1 MRSALVVGT
10 DGLIGRALAL
20 RLKGFGVK
28 VVPSSRRTQL
38 PGELHI
44 DLAKPLNLGGIP
56 KVDVAFLCAAISRF
70 ADCEKDPTLA
80 RQVNVLAQG
89 AIAERLFELGTRVVF
104 LSSNAVF
111 DGRES
116 TPEENVLPSPAS
128 LYGELKYEAEA
139 LLGDVADRQVGRL
152 SIVRLTKVFDATVP
166 LLDGWRKRLAE
177 GETIEAF
184 KDVTV
189 SPVSLAYAVDG
200 IAKVGDTA
208 LGGVFHLSG
217 AREWTYFEFATAFA
231 MACGADTDLVR
242 PVFRSIQ
249 AGLPVLHNRL
259 GMTSTFARLGVP
271 AQPVDVMLSDLVSSS
286 GYQSL
291 SGL

>member
-20 RLKGFGVK
+20 RLNGFGVK
-28 VVPSSRRTQL
+28 VVPSSRRATPNGGVHL
-38 PGELHI
+38 DLSKRLDI
-44 DLAKPLNLGGIP
+44 DVIP
-56 KVDVAFLCAAISRF
+56 KVDVAFLCAAMSRF
-70 ADCEKDPTLA
+70 ADCENDPTLA
-80 RQVNVLAQG
+80 RQVNVLAQC
-89 AIAERLFELGTRVVF
+89 AIAERLFELGTHVVF

-111 DGRES
+111 DGRKSMPDED
-116 TPEENVLPSPAS
+116 VLPSPAS

-139 LLGDVADRQVGRL
+139 LLSEIADRQVGRF
-152 SIVRLTKVFDATVP
+152 SIVRLTKIFDATVP

-184 KDVTV
+184 EDVTV

-200 IAKVGDTA
+200 LAKVGDTA

-217 AREWTYFEFATAFA
+217 AREWTYFEFAIAFA

-242 PVFRSIQ
+242 PVLRSIQ
-249 AGLPVLHNRL
+249 AGLPMLHNCL
-259 GMTSTFARLGVP
+259 GMTTTLARLGVSG
-271 AQPVDVMLSDLVSSS
+271 QPIDVMLSELVR
-286 GYQSL
+286 
-291 SGL
+291 

>member
-20 RLKGFGVK
+20 RLASLGVK
-28 VVPSSRRTQL
+28 VVPSSRRPAPIGGVHL
-38 PGELHI
+38 
-44 DLAKPLNLGGIP
+44 DLSKRLDLDGIP

-70 ADCEKDPTLA
+70 ADCENDPTLA

-89 AIAERLFELGTRVVF
+89 AIAEKLFELGTRVVF

-116 TPEENVLPSPAS
+116 TPEEDVLPSPTS

-139 LLGDVADRQVGRL
+139 LLRDVADRQVGRL

-166 LLDGWRKRLAE
+166 LLDGWYKRLAE

-200 IAKVGDTA
+200 LAKVGDA
-208 LGGVFHLSG
+208 AMCGVFHLSG
-217 AREWTYFEFATAFA
+217 AREWTYFQFATAFA
-231 MACGADTDLVR
+231 VACRADAHQVR
-242 PVFRSIQ
+242 PRLRSAQ
-249 AGLPVLHNRL
+249 AGLPMLHNRL
-259 GMTSTFARLGVP
+259 GMTLTSERLGVL
-271 AQPVDVMLSDLVSSS
+271 AQPDDLMLADLVNSS
-286 GYQSL
+286 GHSP
-291 SGL
+291 